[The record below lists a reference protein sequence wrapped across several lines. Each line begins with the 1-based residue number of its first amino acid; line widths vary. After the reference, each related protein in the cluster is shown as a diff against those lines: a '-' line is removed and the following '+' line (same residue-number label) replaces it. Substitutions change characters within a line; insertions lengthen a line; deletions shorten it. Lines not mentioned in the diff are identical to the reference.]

1 MRKSL
6 KVKRVPDLTLL
17 LIIFSLLLFGMAM
30 VYDSSVVYASD
41 LFGGKYYFLIL
52 QSFWVIVALLAAFVA
67 SAIDYHFFEKHMM
80 LIFLV
85 SFILLLILGL
95 HRVLP
100 EPILQIYQIV
110 APKINGAYRWI
121 FLNGNPLPQIPML
134 GRLSFQPSEFSKI
147 ALSLFIASLLASK
160 RRVSGKLLKFIVVSS
175 FLFGLLLLG
184 SDFKAALL
192 LLLTSLV
199 LYLGNAIS
207 QSFAAALLLGNLVLL
222 QPDFGTAMLLVG
234 IFLLIYFVSGRS
246 LKWLLLILLF
256 LSVIGGSFIM
266 TSSYRRERFLTFL
279 KPGSSD
285 TLSSRYQINQI
296 LIAIGSGGFTG
307 LGFGKSVQKYGY
319 VPEVSTDSI
328 FSIVGEEFGFVGT
341 TVMVTLFIFLIYRSL
356 NIVGRLPDEFGK
368 LLGAGII
375 GFIGLQVFLN
385 LFSMTHLAPL
395 TGVPLPLI
403 SYGGS
408 SLVVNLFAL
417 GIILNMSRYTSQN
430 KGKLSC

>member
-1 MRKSL
+1 MRKFL

-17 LIIFSLLLFGMAM
+17 LVVFSLLLFGIVM

-52 QSFWVIVALLAAFVA
+52 HSFWVIVALLAAFAA
-67 SAIDYHFFEKHMM
+67 SAIDYHIFEKYMM
-80 LIFLV
+80 LIFFG
-85 SFILLLILGL
+85 SFILLLILGSNKF
-95 HRVLP
+95 LP
-100 EPILQIYQIV
+100 EPILQIYQTV

-121 FLNGNPLPQIPML
+121 FLNGKPLPQIPVL
-134 GRLSFQPSEFSKI
+134 GRLSFQPSEFSKL
-147 ALSLFIASLLASK
+147 ALSLFVASLLASK
-160 RRVSGKLLKFIVVSS
+160 RRFSGPLLKFIVVSS
-175 FLFGLLLLG
+175 LIFSLLLLR
-184 SDFKAALL
+184 SDFKVSLL

-199 LYLGNAIS
+199 LYFGNAIS
-207 QSFAAALLLGNLVLL
+207 QSFAGALLLGNLVLL

-234 IFLLIYFVSGRS
+234 IFLSIYFVSGRS
-246 LKWLLLILLF
+246 LKWLFLIVLF
-256 LSVIGGSFIM
+256 LSVMGVGFIM
-266 TSSYRRERFLTFL
+266 TSPYRRERFLSFL
-279 KPGSSD
+279 KPSSSD
-285 TLSSRYQINQI
+285 VLSSRYQINQI

-341 TVMVTLFIFLIYRSL
+341 TIMIALFFFLIYRSL
-356 NIVGRLPDEFGK
+356 NIIGRLNDEFGR

-375 GFIGLQVFLN
+375 SFIGLQVFLN

-417 GIILNMSRYTSQN
+417 GIILNMSRQVSQG
-430 KGKLSC
+430 KGRP